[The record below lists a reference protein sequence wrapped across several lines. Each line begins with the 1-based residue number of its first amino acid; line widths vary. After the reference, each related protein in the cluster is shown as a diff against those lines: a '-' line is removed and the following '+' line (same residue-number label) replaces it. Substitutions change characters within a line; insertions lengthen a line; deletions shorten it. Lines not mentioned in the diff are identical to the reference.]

1 MAAESLQQVWK
12 LESGWG
18 LSSKVPL
25 LLFLQRTYQSV
36 FMLCRLHRARRNLI
50 GWICVLANKMQ
61 NGTNQG
67 IREELSNIEGRGK
80 NSGQARSSPLGGRSG
95 FHHCGG
101 GSELVP
107 SCHAF
112 HPGLVAKVL
121 LQSPSHQSRCLA
133 LCQKPFS

>member
-1 MAAESLQQVWK
+1 MVTESLQQVWK

-25 LLFLQRTYQSV
+25 LLFLHRTYQSV
-36 FMLCRLHRARRNLI
+36 FTLCRLHRARWDLI
-50 GWICVLANKMQ
+50 GWMCVLANKRQ

-80 NSGQARSSPLGGRSG
+80 NSGQARSSPLGGRSC

-101 GSELVP
+101 SSELVP

-112 HPGLVAKVL
+112 HSGLVAKVL
-121 LQSPSHQSRCLA
+121 LQSPLHQSRYST
-133 LCQKPFS
+133 LCQKPFR